1 MHDPRDLE
9 FPDRIPG
16 EQDRPDDPSEKDR
29 PEGSDEKERPEDPHK
44 EDPVKP
50 PHRPPLKLTI
60 RIDRKDYP
68 VPFGLLQDG
77 TLTGLQLRQFPRPEI
92 GPERD
97 LFEVVPG
104 GTDRKIENDERVR
117 IQDGMR
123 FFSAPAV
130 INPGNADEARAE
142 GRRATR

>member
-1 MHDPRDLE
+1 MNDPRDLE
-9 FPDRIPG
+9 SPDHIPD
-16 EQDRPDDPSEKDR
+16 EKDRPEDPSEKDR
-29 PEGSDEKERPEDPHK
+29 PESPDDKEHPEDPHK
-44 EDPVKP
+44 EDPAKP

-77 TLTGLQLRQFPRPEI
+77 TLTGLQLRRFPRPEI

-104 GTDRKIENDERVR
+104 GSDRKIENDERVR

-130 INPGNADEARAE
+130 INPGSAGGALAE
-142 GRRATR
+142 GCRASH